1 MRALIFVTVALWAA
15 AGVAQETAPSTQH
28 SATQQT
34 AATEPAP
41 QARPLHRHP
50 ALFMMLQKSNHIRR
64 HHGLRPHRMNPI
76 LCLAA
81 QDQARYMARTGEFD
95 HYVNDGPQWR
105 ARKYGFRSGVWEI
118 LAMNGNSM
126 DGAFRQ
132 WVASPAHYE
141 AMLER
146 DTTDAGF
153 GYAVSEDGWGYFVGV
168 YGMSSGEAVS
178 QSEEEL
184 AAMFAAE
191 KAAADKAAEKTAA
204 TADSAVQPASATS
217 ETAAAS
223 PMAAQ

>member
-1 MRALIFVTVALWAA
+1 MRALIFMTVALWAA
-15 AGVAQETAPSTQH
+15 ASVAQEAAP
-28 SATQQT
+28 ATHQT

-41 QARPLHRHP
+41 KARPLHQHP

-64 HHGLRPHRMNPI
+64 HNGLRPHRMNPI

-178 QSEEEL
+178 QSEEDL

-191 KAAADKAAEKTAA
+191 KSAAEKTAT